1 MGRTDDHTDNG
12 DLFEHYRIET
22 DAGQKALRI
31 DKFLVNRIDNTS
43 RTRIQNAAL
52 AGNIV
57 VNDQPVKPNYKVK
70 PGDIIQIL
78 LAHPPREKEILPE
91 NIPLNILYEDDTL
104 LVVNKEAGMVVHPG
118 IGNYTGTLVNALMY
132 HLRDIPLFETEEQ
145 RPGLVHR
152 IDKNTSGLLVI
163 AKTELALNNLGR
175 QFYEHS
181 TGRKYTALVWGNPG
195 ESGTVTGHIGRN
207 PRNRKLMH
215 VFPDG
220 SDGKPA
226 VTHYRLIEDL
236 SYVSLIECE
245 LETGRTHQI
254 RAHMSYLNHP
264 LFNDPDY
271 GGNKIL
277 RGTTFTKYQQFI
289 RNCFSI
295 LPRQALHARYLSF
308 NHPQTGESME
318 FDSELPDDMNR
329 LIDKWRSYVAGRD
342 ERQGAGG
349 REQGEGSNE
358 T

>member
-52 AGNIV
+52 AGNII

>member
-1 MGRTDDHTDNG
+1 MGRTDDHIENG
-12 DLFEHYRIET
+12 DLFEHYRIEA

-43 RTRIQNAAL
+43 RTRIQYAAL
-52 AGNIV
+52 AGNII
-57 VNDQPVKPNYKVK
+57 VNDLPVKPNYKVK

-91 NIPLNILYEDDTL
+91 NLPLNIIYEDDTL

-118 IGNYTGTLVNALMY
+118 VGNYTGTLVNALMY
-132 HLRDIPLFETEEQ
+132 YLRDIPLFETGEQ

-163 AKTELALNNLGR
+163 AKTEFALNNLGR

-195 ESGTVTGHIGRN
+195 QSGTVKGNIGRN

-236 SYVSLIECE
+236 AYVSLIECE

-254 RAHMSYLNHP
+254 RAHMSYMNNP

-271 GGNKIL
+271 GGDKIL
-277 RGTTFTKYQQFI
+277 RGG
-289 RNCFSI
+289 S
-295 LPRQALHARYLSF
+295 SW
-308 NHPQTGESME
+308 
-318 FDSELPDDMNR
+318 DV
-329 LIDKWRSYVAGRD
+329 SYVIRTAGREFSD
-342 ERQGAGG
+342 PRFTGAGIG
-349 REQGEGSNE
+349 FRIAQSQ
-358 T
+358 

>member
-1 MGRTDDHTDNG
+1 MNKTDDHIDNSE
-12 DLFEHYRIET
+12 LFEHYRIEA
-22 DAGQKALRI
+22 DARQKALRI

-52 AGNIV
+52 AGNII

-78 LAHPPREKEILPE
+78 LAHPPRETEILPE
-91 NIPLNILYEDDTL
+91 NLPLNILYEDDSL
-104 LVVNKEAGMVVHPG
+104 LIVNKEAGMVVHPG
-118 IGNYTGTLVNALMY
+118 VGNYTGTLVNALMH
-132 HLRDIPLFETEEQ
+132 HLRDIPLFKTGEL

-163 AKTELALNNLGR
+163 AKTEYALNNLGR
-175 QFYEHS
+175 QFYEHN

-195 ESGTVTGHIGRN
+195 DSGTVTGNIGRN
-207 PRNRKLMH
+207 PRNRKLMY

-226 VTHYRLIEDL
+226 MTHYRLIEDL

-254 RAHMSYLNHP
+254 RVHMSYLKHP

-271 GGNKIL
+271 GGDKIL
-277 RGTTFTKYQQFI
+277 RGTTFTKYQQFV
-289 RNCFSI
+289 RNCFNI
-295 LPRQALHARYLSF
+295 MPRQALHARYLSF
-308 NHPQTGESME
+308 NHPASGKRME
-318 FDSELPDDMNR
+318 FESKLPDDMSQ
-329 LIDKWRSYVAGRD
+329 LIEKWRNYIAGRD
-342 ERQGAGG
+342 EL
-349 REQGEGSNE
+349 
-358 T
+358 

>member
-1 MGRTDDHTDNG
+1 MGRTDDHIENG
-12 DLFEHYRIET
+12 DLFEHYRIEA
-22 DAGQKALRI
+22 DAGQNALRV

-52 AGNIV
+52 AGNII
-57 VNDQPVKPNYKVK
+57 VNDLPVKPNYKVK

-91 NIPLNILYEDDTL
+91 NLPLNIIYEDDTL

-118 IGNYTGTLVNALMY
+118 VGNYTGTLVNALMY
-132 HLRDIPLFETEEQ
+132 HLRDIPLFETGEQ

-163 AKTELALNNLGR
+163 AKTEFALNNLGR

-195 ESGTVTGHIGRN
+195 QSGTIKGNIGRN

-254 RAHMSYLNHP
+254 RAHMSYLNNP

-271 GGNKIL
+271 GGDKIL

-295 LPRQALHARYLSF
+295 MPRQALHARYLSF
-308 NHPQTGESME
+308 NHPESGERME

-329 LIDKWRSYVAGRD
+329 LIEKWRKYV
-342 ERQGAGG
+342 GG
-349 REQGEGSNE
+349 RE
-358 T
+358 

>member
-1 MGRTDDHTDNG
+1 MGRTDDHIENG
-12 DLFEHYRIET
+12 DLFEHYRIEA

-52 AGNIV
+52 AGNII
-57 VNDQPVKPNYKVK
+57 VNDLPVKPNYKVK

-91 NIPLNILYEDDTL
+91 NLPLNIIYEDDTL

-118 IGNYTGTLVNALMY
+118 VGNYTGTLVNALMY
-132 HLRDIPLFETEEQ
+132 YLRDIPLFETGEQ

-163 AKTELALNNLGR
+163 AKTEFALNNLGR

-195 ESGTVTGHIGRN
+195 QSGTVKGNIGRN

-254 RAHMSYLNHP
+254 RAHMSYLNNP

-271 GGNKIL
+271 GGDKIL

-295 LPRQALHARYLSF
+295 MPRQALHARYLSF
-308 NHPQTGESME
+308 NHPESGERME

-329 LIDKWRSYVAGRD
+329 LIDKWRKYV
-342 ERQGAGG
+342 GG
-349 REQGEGSNE
+349 RE
-358 T
+358 

>member
-1 MGRTDDHTDNG
+1 MGRTDDHIENG
-12 DLFEHYRIET
+12 DLFEHYRIEA

-52 AGNIV
+52 AGNII
-57 VNDQPVKPNYKVK
+57 VNDLPVKPNYKVK

-78 LAHPPREKEILPE
+78 LANPPREKEILPE
-91 NIPLNILYEDDTL
+91 NLPLNVIYEDDTL

-118 IGNYTGTLVNALMY
+118 VGNYSGTLVNALMY
-132 HLRDIPLFETEEQ
+132 HLRDIPLFKTGEQ

-163 AKTELALNNLGR
+163 AKTEFALNNLGR

-181 TGRKYTALVWGNPG
+181 TGRKYTAIVWGNPG
-195 ESGTVTGHIGRN
+195 ESGTVTGNIGRN

-254 RAHMSYLNHP
+254 RAHMSYIKYP

-271 GGNKIL
+271 GGDKIL

-308 NHPQTGESME
+308 NHPESGERME
-318 FDSELPDDMNR
+318 FESELPDDMR
-329 LIDKWRSYVAGRD
+329 RVIEKWRIYVAGRD
-342 ERQGAGG
+342 ER
-349 REQGEGSNE
+349 
-358 T
+358 